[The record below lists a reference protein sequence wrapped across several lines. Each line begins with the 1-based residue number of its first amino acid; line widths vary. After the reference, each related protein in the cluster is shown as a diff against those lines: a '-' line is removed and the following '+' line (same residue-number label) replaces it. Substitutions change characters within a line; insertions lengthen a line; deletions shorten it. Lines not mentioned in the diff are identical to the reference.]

1 MVCETDT
8 EENSVQH
15 ILFMRVITGYFGTY
29 FLISMFDC
37 TSIWPRYIHCPD
49 SPNSNSN
56 LHVVWVSQT
65 ERAIEATFISVFA
78 MEQFLT
84 VVKKYQLLEHVERKG
99 HKYVTSATQ
108 RKTDKDVFVAETAKM
123 CVEDVNPVFDFFY
136 ESLSAVM
143 FYGVG
148 AGTHYVGFPRK

>member
-1 MVCETDT
+1 
-8 EENSVQH
+8 
-15 ILFMRVITGYFGTY
+15 
-29 FLISMFDC
+29 
-37 TSIWPRYIHCPD
+37 
-49 SPNSNSN
+49 
-56 LHVVWVSQT
+56 
-65 ERAIEATFISVFA
+65 

-136 ESLSAVM
+136 ENLSVVM
-143 FYGVG
+143 FYDVG